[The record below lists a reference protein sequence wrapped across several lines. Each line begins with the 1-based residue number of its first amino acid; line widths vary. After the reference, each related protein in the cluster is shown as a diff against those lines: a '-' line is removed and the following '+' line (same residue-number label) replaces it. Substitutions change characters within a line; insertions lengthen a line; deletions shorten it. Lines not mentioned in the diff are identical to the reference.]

1 MSSATA
7 QHALATDWPQMM
19 LRRVDPTRNMS
30 RFWSVRLQP
39 SLFEEVLLVRNWGRI
54 GSRGQERSYWFS
66 TRQAALAAFEKITS
80 AKRRRG
86 YATQLT
92 DAVMTPIGLD
102 VDGALVEQSRQRSA
116 AQTAE
121 SKPYGTK
128 AHQVRLASIF
138 LA

>member
-7 QHALATDWPQMM
+7 QQALSTDWARMM

-30 RFWSVRLQP
+30 RFWSARLQP

-66 TRQAALAAFEKITS
+66 TRQAALAAFTRVTA
-80 AKRRRG
+80 AKTRRG
-86 YATQLT
+86 YVPLAGESADPQRAHPNPGRL
-92 DAVMTPIGLD
+92 P
-102 VDGALVEQSRQRSA
+102 GA
-116 AQTAE
+116 
-121 SKPYGTK
+121 
-128 AHQVRLASIF
+128 F